1 MPTLTYDV
9 RVGARAG
16 VSPGYR
22 NPSLRLSE
30 VDPNR
35 SHLLDTY
42 TSPGS
47 ISKFGWESE
56 LMSFDSFG
64 KLTAGSMSFL
74 KDDSSVSAV
83 SGYGFIP
90 SSQKIKLKT
99 YVSVSASVYKR
110 GKDSDSVYIKYSGNK
125 DDKYHVLTTRVGEL
139 DHIEDD
145 SHNHGINLDE
155 VGELTIE
162 VSHIAIPEEKTKV
175 SSDKIIK
182 LDYYPVTNVRVEGA
196 AEYDINPYSGIVTNK
211 SGKSLTVKYN
221 PAPLV
226 VIHSGPATY
235 LEAINPSITL
245 NLLEINNQS
254 VDKIISND
262 NMIDAKTSFFIES
275 TGPVDID
282 NATYSAG
289 RKHILP
295 PGVYSLTQTSSEW
308 ETGVNSKI
316 AASDLSVVADIK
328 SRLLKKY
335 RSDNANPISYESTA
349 NGDVYKLKEDGI
361 SGTYSLETVVDNE
374 DRRII
379 LPHLTNPASIS
390 VQRVGHRNSR
400 VEVTDYD
407 KDAAGTLKFDTKGR
421 YIIRYTP
428 IKENEWE
435 ASNSSILSSIVAALR
450 APQTQ
455 VKVYYGTEENGSVE
469 YLNIDNPII
478 IGSNNG

>member
-35 SHLLDTY
+35 SHLLEIY

-47 ISKFGWESE
+47 ASKFGWESE

-74 KDDSSVSAV
+74 KDHGSVSAV

-110 GKDSDSVYIKYSGNK
+110 GKDSDSVYIKYGNSK
-125 DDKYHVLTTRVGEL
+125 DDKYYVLTTRVGEL
-139 DHIEDD
+139 DHIEED
-145 SHNHGINLDE
+145 SHNHGVNLDE
-155 VGELTIE
+155 VGELAIE
-162 VSHIAIPEEKTKV
+162 VSHIVIPEEKTKV

-182 LDYYPVTNVRVEGA
+182 LDYYPVANVRVEGA
-196 AEYDINPYSGIVTNK
+196 TEYDVNPYSGIVTNK

-254 VDKIISND
+254 VDKITSNGNTIS
-262 NMIDAKTSFFIES
+262 AKVSFFIES
-275 TGPVDID
+275 TGPIDID
-282 NATYSAG
+282 DVTYSAD

-295 PGVYSLTQTSSEW
+295 PGEYTLAQTSSEW
-308 ETGVNSKI
+308 ETEINSKI
-316 AASDLSVVADIK
+316 AASDLSVITDIK

-335 RSDNANPISYESTA
+335 KSDNANPISYESAA
-349 NGDVYKLKEDGI
+349 NGDVYKSKEDGR
-361 SGTYSLETVVDNE
+361 SGSYLLETVVDNE
-374 DRRII
+374 DRRVI

-400 VEVTDYD
+400 VAVTDYN
-407 KDAAGTLKFDTKGR
+407 KDAAGTLKFDSKGR
-421 YIIRYTP
+421 YIIRYAP

-435 ASNSSILSSIVAALR
+435 SSNSSALSSIVAALK

-455 VKVYYGTEENGSVE
+455 VKVYCGTEENGSVE

>member
-1 MPTLTYDV
+1 MPTLTYDI

-16 VSPGYR
+16 VSPEYR

-35 SHLLDTY
+35 NHLLDTY

-47 ISKFGWESE
+47 ASKFGWESE

-74 KDDSSVSAV
+74 KDNGSVSAV
-83 SGYGFIP
+83 SGYGFVP
-90 SSQKIKLKT
+90 SSRKIKLKT
-99 YVSVSASVYKR
+99 YVSASASVYKR
-110 GKDSDSVYIKYSGNK
+110 GEDSDSVYIKYSSNR
-125 DDKYHVLTTRVGEL
+125 DDKYHILTTRVGEL

-145 SHNHGINLDE
+145 SHNHGVNLDE
-155 VGELTIE
+155 VGELAIE
-162 VSHIAIPEEKTKV
+162 VSHIVIPEEKTKT
-175 SSDKIIK
+175 SSDEIIK
-182 LDYYPVTNVRVEGA
+182 LDYYPVANIRVEGA
-196 AEYDINPYSGIVTNK
+196 TEYDVNLYSGIVTNK

-235 LEAINPSITL
+235 LEAIDPSITL
-245 NLLEINNQS
+245 NLLEVNNQS
-254 VDKIISND
+254 TDKIISNG
-262 NMIDAKTSFFIES
+262 NIIDAKTSFFVEA
-275 TGPVDID
+275 TGLVGID
-282 NATYSAG
+282 DVTYSPG

-295 PGVYSLTQTSSEW
+295 PGVYTLTQTNSEW
-308 ETGVNSKI
+308 ETEINSKI
-316 AASDLSVVADIK
+316 ASSDLSTVTDIK
-328 SRLLKKY
+328 ARLLRKY
-335 RSDNANPISYESTA
+335 KSDSANPISYESAA
-349 NGDVYKLKEDGI
+349 NGDVYKSKEDGR
-361 SGTYSLETVVDNE
+361 SGSYLLETVVDNE

-379 LPHLTNPASIS
+379 LPHLTNPSSIS

-400 VEVTDYD
+400 VAVANYD
-407 KDAAGTLKFDTKGR
+407 KDAAGTLKFDSKGR

-435 ASNSSILSSIVAALR
+435 SSNSSTLSSIVAALK

-455 VKVYYGTEENGSVE
+455 VEVYYGTEENGSVE